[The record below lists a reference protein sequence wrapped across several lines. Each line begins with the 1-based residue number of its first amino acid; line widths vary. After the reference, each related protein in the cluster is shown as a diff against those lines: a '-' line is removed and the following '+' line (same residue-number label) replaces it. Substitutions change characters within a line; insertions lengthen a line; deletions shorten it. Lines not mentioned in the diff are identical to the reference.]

1 MLNADPEVRPVI
13 FAFPM
18 KVLDSAML
26 FVKDALRV
34 KNKTKEGKEKK
45 KQKQK
50 LNYLILGICTK
61 VR

>member
-1 MLNADPEVRPVI
+1 MLNADSEMRPVI

-18 KVLDSAML
+18 KVLDFAML

-34 KNKTKEGKEKK
+34 KNKTKKEKKK

>member
-1 MLNADPEVRPVI
+1 MMLNADFEVRPVI

-18 KVLDSAML
+18 KVLDFAML
-26 FVKDALRV
+26 FVKDAVRV
-34 KNKTKEGKEKK
+34 KNKTKKEKK
-45 KQKQK
+45 KK